1 MRLFSLALI
10 AGVLAASGGG
20 PAAEES
26 AAGTGLYLILADADS
41 PGDLPE
47 LSAEQQVLPYD
58 YKFLRDDERRPPR
71 YLLLPRRANVPF
83 LLAKRPEA
91 VVGER
96 GFTEL
101 LIQLTEEAA
110 AEMERFTGENI
121 GRSAAFLID
130 GEVITAHK
138 IRAVIKDG
146 RLQLSRCNDNA
157 CEYIL
162 ARLET
167 P

>member
-1 MRLFSLALI
+1 MRLLSLALF
-10 AGVLAASGGG
+10 AGVLAGSDGG

-26 AAGTGLYLILADADS
+26 AAGTGLFLILADAES

-47 LSAEQQVLPYD
+47 PSSEEQVLPYD
-58 YKFLRDDERRPPR
+58 YKFLRDEEPRPPR
-71 YLLLPRRANVPF
+71 YLLLPRRPNVPF